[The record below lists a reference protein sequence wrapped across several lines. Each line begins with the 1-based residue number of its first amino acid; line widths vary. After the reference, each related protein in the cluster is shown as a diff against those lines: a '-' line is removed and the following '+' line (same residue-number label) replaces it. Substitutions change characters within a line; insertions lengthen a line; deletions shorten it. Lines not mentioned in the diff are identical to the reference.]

1 MTATPLDRAALLI
14 LDGILVQL
22 PKLSPD
28 RLDQLLA
35 RVSWIH
41 RQRVAKSRADENA
54 QKTHALVVRM
64 QSAAA
69 HTDPSNGASA
79 DPPPVT
85 ESGTAVK
92 DTSRMGNR
100 HRSRKNDAGDYV
112 CIICDAP
119 LEWSG
124 RGRVPVF
131 CRTHKNPATR
141 ATSAHDTTTREGA
154 PQ

>member
-1 MTATPLDRAALLI
+1 MTATPLDRAAVLI
-14 LDGILVQL
+14 LDGILNEL

-28 RLDQLLA
+28 RLDQVLA

-41 RQRVAKSRADENA
+41 RQRVARARADENA

-69 HTDPSNGASA
+69 HAANDASVDPH
-79 DPPPVT
+79 PVT
-85 ESGTAVK
+85 ESGTAVR
-92 DTSRMGNR
+92 DTSRLGNR
-100 HRSRKNDAGDYV
+100 HQPQKNDAGQYV
-112 CIICDAP
+112 CIVCGDP

-131 CRTHKNPATR
+131 CLTHKNPATR
-141 ATSAHDTTTREGA
+141 AATAHHTTTREGSE
-154 PQ
+154 PCT